1 MTVASLDALRDIH
14 LPAEPVLVALL
25 RPVWL
30 FPVALALLAVVWWV
44 LHRYL
49 RLRPQRAALRALA
62 HLARE
67 HTQHAD
73 STRLARGLSQLLR
86 RYAMSRYRHE
96 SIEGLTGSA
105 WLNFLDAHG
114 GAGSFCH
121 GVGATLETRP
131 YRPCGVFDE
140 AALIVLVRCWLRS
153 NPP

>member
-14 LPAEPVLVALL
+14 LPPEPVLVVLL
-25 RPVWL
+25 RAVWL
-30 FPVALALLAVVWWV
+30 VPVALALLAVVGWG

-49 RLRPQRAALRALA
+49 RLRPQRAAMRALA

-67 HTQHAD
+67 HAQHAD

-86 RYAMSRYRHE
+86 RYAVARYPHGG
-96 SIEGLTGSA
+96 IEGLTGSA

-114 GAGSFCH
+114 GAGAFCH

-131 YRPCGVFDE
+131 YRSCGAFDE
-140 AALIVLVRCWLRS
+140 AALIALVRCWLRS